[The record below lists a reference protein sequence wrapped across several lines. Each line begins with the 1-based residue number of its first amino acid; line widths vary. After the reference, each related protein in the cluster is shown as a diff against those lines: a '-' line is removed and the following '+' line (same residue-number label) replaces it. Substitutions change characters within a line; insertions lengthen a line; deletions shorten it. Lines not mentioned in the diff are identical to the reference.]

1 MKKKGIELTVGVFVL
16 IGILSLSWLS
26 FKLGKKE
33 LLGGG
38 YYSVYADFESI
49 SGLRKNGEIEIA
61 GVVIGRINGVALADG
76 MARVEMKIRDGIE
89 LPEDTIVSVKS
100 RGLIGDKI
108 ISISLGG
115 SAELIPPGGVII
127 ETESAVDFEA
137 LLSQFIFGDV

>member
-1 MKKKGIELTVGVFVL
+1 MKKPGIELVVGVFVI
-16 IGILSLSWLS
+16 IGVLSLSWLS

-38 YYSVYADFESI
+38 HYSVYADFESI

-61 GVVIGRINGVALADG
+61 GVVVGRIGNVALADG
-76 MARVEMKIRDGIE
+76 MARVEMKIEDGIE
-89 LPEDTIVSVKS
+89 LPDDTIVSVKS

-115 SAELIPPGGVII
+115 SSEVVPPGGVII
-127 ETESAVDFEA
+127 ETESALDFEA